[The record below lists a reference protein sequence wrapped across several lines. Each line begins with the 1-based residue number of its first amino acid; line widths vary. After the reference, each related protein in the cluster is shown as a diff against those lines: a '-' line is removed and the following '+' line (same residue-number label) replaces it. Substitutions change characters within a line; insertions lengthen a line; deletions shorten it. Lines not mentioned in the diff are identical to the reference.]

1 MRLWS
6 LKPSLHNMKSSAAA
20 MRQPLLRTPSS
31 QERGLEQALQPRR
44 RQMSAPLAAATP
56 FMSSKIQLTVRLR
69 LKPPLI
75 LHLQPNSP
83 PIGSSVAHSSIQLAG
98 GQERRAERSAAFL
111 KLAER
116 IVTIPDGD
124 FEPSPP
130 PPLLSK
136 LTDEDLVLAADAVE
150 AVAAGGNVNQ
160 NRGSGPQESS
170 VSLSR
175 RQGHLLRP
183 PGQTIC
189 LVLLMFGSL
198 NGESRVY
205 KQPPP
210 PM

>member
-1 MRLWS
+1 M
-6 LKPSLHNMKSSAAA
+6 
-20 MRQPLLRTPSS
+20 
-31 QERGLEQALQPRR
+31 
-44 RQMSAPLAAATP
+44 
-56 FMSSKIQLTVRLR
+56 LR
-69 LKPPLI
+69 LPPFDSYSPPL
-75 LHLQPNSP
+75 P
-83 PIGSSVAHSSIQLAG
+83 GAVTRAVAG
-98 GQERRAERSAAFL
+98 GKV
-111 KLAER
+111 KLVER
-116 IVTIPDGD
+116 IVTLFPDGD